1 MTRREK
7 NAWITAFAILVALCL
22 GLSIAMPLDWVRA
35 GFFVIGMAAT
45 AVMVKVG
52 DEPEV
57 KE

>member
-7 NAWITAFAILVALCL
+7 NTWMTVFTILVAICLCL
-22 GLSIAMPLDWVRA
+22 SIVMPLDWVRA
-35 GFFVIGMAAT
+35 GFFVTGMAAT

>member
-7 NAWITAFAILVALCL
+7 NAWLTAFAILVALCL
-22 GLSIAMPLDWVRA
+22 YLSIVMPLDWVRA
-35 GFFVIGMAAT
+35 GFFIIGMACT

-57 KE
+57 EE